1 MKLHLPVSLCRALAV
16 LFASAAFAAETV
28 TLNTLQPSPDLYYGD
43 TLYEIE
49 DSNIYLDG
57 NWAPDFSD
65 FRWPTM
71 HWISTVDGA
80 QYTLSGFGDMGNL
93 NGAKDEEGIIM
104 DLTLV
109 ISGNSTFVIESGVHL
124 KDVDIEAARG
134 AEVVIEGAITKT
146 FFELYAWGGSIVDIR
161 QTRINN
167 TYWWFDIG
175 GDSKMLATTL
185 EISPYSCLSIS
196 GASYA
201 YDDAASTSSTAY
213 LNGNLVLRGGS
224 LGFKSEQRFHWDLDP
239 MSNRFGAVY
248 VAEGATL
255 AVSGTINISAP
266 TPILYHIGDYSEG
279 SDYDA
284 SLDRYNN
291 GIDFSAPLFSC
302 SSINESGLSM
312 LEPYL
317 HLYVYDSE
325 YEEYTWYKPLL
336 DKEYYAVAGGDGRVY
351 VYLGDAGA
359 PAIPPGAIQV
369 GKDQEVELGTNA
381 DTTPSPSKPVYLQS
395 GGKADASALDNSL
408 LNNQVIM
415 GTGGELATHDG
426 QTMILTGAGSV
437 SYSIVS
443 AGGTGAAADL
453 VIGEAGKD
461 VNLQLKGATYDSDDV
476 QVNGGVVTISSSTTL
491 GRDAA
496 SSGVTVADAAKLT
509 NNGIIKAGMQIG
521 QNCAVLNENII
532 EGTVDLGAGSVL
544 TNNGE
549 IRGKLTASGKVY
561 GSGSFGDTVLNSSA
575 LLHVGNS
582 PGYQKHTSLTIDRGA
597 TLSFSVDG
605 DTAATATNH
614 GSGTYSVLE
623 AGTLTINPGT
633 GTVTV
638 LVDVTMGI
646 VSAEDPSALTLTL
659 MKVTDLAHSDA
670 VEADFT
676 LQVTDT
682 AGLLEPGTSLTYDSA
697 TGEMQLHAAVSKAA
711 LAALMDSN
719 SANVA
724 NTMWASANAVQEMVR
739 TAENQFLVGMP
750 GQTTFWGAGLGS
762 FMNVGGEQGFTSNS
776 YGYAVGLQH
785 AFTEKFRAGVALG
798 QMFGT
803 FKSDDNQ
810 LKVDQNAM
818 MPVLTAQYVTKTG
831 KISSVTV
838 SGHIAYGIVEN
849 EAETYQAGTTGT
861 ADWEDEVFNI
871 GVKVAWNMTLGDHV
885 TTSLFTGLTYQQVE
899 QDAFTEHFTGGKRS
913 YRDGSMS
920 SLSVPMGITIRGV
933 YEMEGTNVFAP
944 ELTLAYIA
952 DISRDNPTVNTNV
965 YGFTRTGEGSNL
977 GRGAFM
983 MQVGANWMFNSTM
996 SVGAFYALEA
1006 RSNQVNQSFNAA
1018 LRCSF

>member
-1 MKLHLPVSLCRALAV
+1 MKLHLPVSLCRTLAV
-16 LFASAAFAAETV
+16 LFASAACAAETV
-28 TLNTLQPSPDLYYGD
+28 TLNTLQPSPDSYFYD
-43 TLYEIE
+43 TLYEVK
-49 DSNIYLDG
+49 DSNILLNGNWQPEFKNEWGATIIWQSTESGAEYTLSGSGAMGNLNNVTHGEYDTILDVTLSIRGDSSFTIESGVTLKTLDLEVGDGAKVVLKGTYTQDFVEFIALKNCTIDVSQARINAYCYAYNLSPDSTIRVTTANVSGWTSLFLNSYSDDYISTGTAYLDG
-57 NWAPDFSD
+57 N
-65 FRWPTM
+65 
-71 HWISTVDGA
+71 
-80 QYTLSGFGDMGNL
+80 
-93 NGAKDEEGIIM
+93 
-104 DLTLV
+104 
-109 ISGNSTFVIESGVHL
+109 
-124 KDVDIEAARG
+124 
-134 AEVVIEGAITKT
+134 
-146 FFELYAWGGSIVDIR
+146 
-161 QTRINN
+161 
-167 TYWWFDIG
+167 
-175 GDSKMLATTL
+175 
-185 EISPYSCLSIS
+185 
-196 GASYA
+196 
-201 YDDAASTSSTAY
+201 
-213 LNGNLVLRGGS
+213 LVLSGGS
-224 LGFKSEQRFHWDLDP
+224 LGFKSEQRLHWENDP
-239 MSNRFGAVY
+239 MTSRMGEINVDGSI
-248 VAEGATL
+248 TL
-255 AVSGTINISAP
+255 AVSGAITISGA
-266 TPILYHIGDYSEG
+266 TPVLYQVGAYWEGQDWEG
-279 SDYDA
+279 SHA
-284 SLDRYNN
+284 GLDRYNN
-291 GIDFSAPLFSC
+291 GVDFSAPLFSC
-302 SSINESGLSM
+302 SSINESGLKL

-317 HLYVYDSE
+317 YLDVYDVE
-325 YEEYTWYKPLL
+325 GEEYSWYKPLL

-369 GKDQEVELGTNA
+369 GKDQDVELGTNA
-381 DTTPSPSKPVYLQS
+381 DTTPSSSKPVYLQS
-395 GGKADASALDNSL
+395 GGKADASALDDSL

-415 GTGGELATHDG
+415 GTGGELATSDQ
-426 QTMILTGAGSV
+426 QTMTLTGAGSV

-461 VNLQLKGATYDSDDV
+461 VNLQLKGSTYDSDDV

-496 SSGVTVADAAKLT
+496 SSDVTVADAAKLT

-549 IRGKLTASGKVY
+549 IRGELTASGKVY

-623 AGTLTINPGT
+623 ADTLTINPGT

-646 VSAEDPSALTLTL
+646 VAAGGDDFTLTL
-659 MKVTDLAHSDA
+659 LKVTDTANSNA
-670 VEADFT
+670 EESDFT
-676 LQVTDT
+676 IEVKDT
-682 AGLLEPGTSLTYDSA
+682 AGLLEEGTSLTYA
-697 TGEMQLHAAVSKAA
+697 NGEMKLQGAVSKAA

-724 NTMWASANAVQEMVR
+724 NTMWASANAVHEFAR
-739 TAENQFLVGMP
+739 TAENQFLIGMP
-750 GQTTFWGAGLGS
+750 GQTTFWGAGIGS
-762 FMNVGGEQGFTSNS
+762 YMNVGGEQGFTSNS

>member
-1 MKLHLPVSLCRALAV
+1 MKLHLPLSLLRALPV
-16 LFASAAFAAETV
+16 LFVSAACAAETV
-28 TLNTLQPSPDLYYGD
+28 TLNTLQPVPDSYHGSC
-43 TLYEIE
+43 YEVV
-49 DSNIYLDG
+49 DSNILLNGTWEPVYDEWG
-57 NWAPDFSD
+57 GVEFNWIAGGEDE
-65 FRWPTM
+65 
-71 HWISTVDGA
+71 
-80 QYTLSGFGDMGNL
+80 YTLSGAGTIGNVG
-93 NGAKDEEGIIM
+93 GASNQYHVL
-104 DLTLV
+104 DLSLTA
-109 ISGNSTFVIESGVHL
+109 SGASKFVIESGINLHYI
-124 KDVDIEAARG
+124 DIYSDSG
-134 AEVVIEGAITKT
+134 AEIVVKGNIVHT
-146 FFELYAWGGSIVDIR
+146 FSEFCAWGGGTIDLT
-161 QTRINN
+161 Q
-167 TYWWFDIG
+167 
-175 GDSKMLATTL
+175 A
-185 EISPYSCLSIS
+185 SIS
-196 GASYA
+196 TTWIGYNITEDSTIRVNTASVTP
-201 YDDAASTSSTAY
+201 TSFLSFHVAMQGSEPDLTPYTAY
-213 LNGNLVLRGGS
+213 LDGNLVLNGGS
-224 LGFKSEQRFHWDLDP
+224 LGIKSEQHYDCDSDP
-239 MSNRFGAVY
+239 TAKRLGY
-248 VAEGATL
+248 VRVDYGCGTL
-255 AVSGTINISAP
+255 AVSGSITISGA
-266 TPILYHIGDYSEG
+266 TPIIYETGYYTGGEYAYG
-279 SDYDA
+279 EA
-284 SLDRYNN
+284 SLELFNK
-291 GIDFSAPLFSC
+291 GIDFTSPLFSC
-302 SSINESGLSM
+302 SSINEAGLKL

-317 HLYVYDSE
+317 YLDVYDSDG
-325 YEEYTWYKPLL
+325 EEYGWYKPVTG
-336 DKEYYAVAGGDGRVY
+336 KSYYAVTGSDGRVY

-369 GKDQEVELGTNA
+369 GKDQEVALGVDA
-381 DTTPSPSKPVYLQS
+381 DTTPSSSKPVYLQS
-395 GGKADASALDNSL
+395 GGKADASALDDSL

-415 GTGGELATHDG
+415 GTGGELATSDL
-426 QTMILTGAGSV
+426 QTMTLTGAGSV
-437 SYSIVS
+437 NYSIVA
-443 AGGTGAAADL
+443 AGSNGAAADL
-453 VIGEAGKD
+453 AIGEAGKN
-461 VNLQLKGATYDSDDV
+461 VNLELKGSKYDSDVV
-476 QVNGGVVTISSSTTL
+476 QVKGGVVTISSTTTL
-491 GRDAA
+491 GRNVTD
-496 SSGVTVADAAKLT
+496 SSVTVEDSAKLT
-509 NNGIIKAGMQIG
+509 NYGTIAAGVQIH
-521 QNCAVLNENII
+521 QSCAVLNENTIK
-532 EGTVDLGAGSVL
+532 GAVVLGKDSVL
-544 TNNGE
+544 TNNGTLE
-549 IRGKLTASGKVY
+549 ENLTAAGKVY
-561 GSGSFGDTVLNSSA
+561 GSGAFADTVLASTA

-582 PGYQKHTSLTIDRGA
+582 PGYQKHDSLTIDRGA
-597 TLSFSVDG
+597 TLSFSIDG
-605 DTAATATNH
+605 TTAATAAKH
-614 GSGTYSVLE
+614 GEGTYSVLE
-623 AGTLTINPGT
+623 TDTLTITGTGT

-646 VSAEDPSALTLTL
+646 VAAGSEPLTLTL
-659 MKVTDLAHSDA
+659 MQVTDSTQSNATQ
-670 VEADFT
+670 ADFT
-676 LQVTDT
+676 LQVKDE
-682 AGLLEPGTSLTYDSA
+682 AGLLEEGTSLTYDDT
-697 TGEMQLHAAVSKAA
+697 TGEMKLHAAVSKAA

-724 NTMWASANAVQEMVR
+724 NTMWASANAVHEFAR
-739 TAENQFLVGMP
+739 TAENQFLIGMP
-750 GQTTFWGAGLGS
+750 GQTTFWGAGAGS
-762 FMNVGGEQGFTSNS
+762 YMNVGGEQGFTSNS